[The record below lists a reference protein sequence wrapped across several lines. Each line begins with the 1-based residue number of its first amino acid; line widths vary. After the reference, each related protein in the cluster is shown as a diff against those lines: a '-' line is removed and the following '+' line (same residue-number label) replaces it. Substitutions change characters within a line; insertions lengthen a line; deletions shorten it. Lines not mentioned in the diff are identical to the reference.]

1 MNVKTWAPL
10 VVASVLGIAAAK
22 FAFDM
27 TGNSTPAQAKAVETN
42 KVSIVLAAGDVP
54 PGTALTSEHVK
65 TAEVEK
71 SVVPSTALQDATSAI
86 GRVTLVKLSAGTPV
100 VEDVLAP
107 SGSTAGLSALLPAG
121 SRAITLRI
129 DEITG
134 VGGFLVPGCRVDVV
148 STLGGSSGEE
158 PASVTVVQNVPVLAV
173 GGRYAPGQPRA
184 ENEPISSVTLVVT
197 PEQAQAID
205 LVASTAQTRVV
216 LRGNADGS
224 TSELAGV
231 TVAQLRRPSK
241 PSDLTDAQASNSSD
255 PFATP
260 ISTSPTTR
268 PTETPN
274 FRTVRVILG
283 GQESEQ
289 RVPLSNPVERR
300 GAVVG
305 NNVEMSK

>member
-10 VVASVLGIAAAK
+10 AIASVLGIAAAK

-27 TGNSTPAQAKAVETN
+27 TGNSTPSEAKAVDTD
-42 KVSIVLAAGDVP
+42 KVSVVLAVGDVP
-54 PGTALTSEHVK
+54 PGTALSSEHLKSV
-65 TAEVEK
+65 EVEK
-71 SVVPSTALQDATSAI
+71 SVAPSAALRDVTSAV
-86 GRVTLVKLSAGTPV
+86 GRVTLVKLSAGTPI
-100 VEDVLAP
+100 VEDFLAP
-107 SGSTAGLSALLPAG
+107 AGATAGLSALLPNGA
-121 SRAITLRI
+121 RAITLRI

-148 STLGGSSGEE
+148 STLGGAGGEE
-158 PASVTVVQNVPVLAV
+158 TASVTVVQNVPVLAV
-173 GGRYAPGQPRA
+173 GGRFAPGQPRG

-216 LRGNADGS
+216 LRSNADGS

-231 TVAQLRRPSK
+231 TVAQLRRQSK
-241 PSDLTDAQASNSSD
+241 PTDKPLAQASNSSD

-260 ISTSPTTR
+260 ISTTPTTR
-268 PTETPN
+268 PIEAPS
-274 FRTVRVILG
+274 FRTVRIILG

-289 RVPLSNPVERR
+289 RVPLSNSVERG
-300 GAVVG
+300 GAVAG